1 MSQINLKLQ
10 TRIVPSQHFLTVYLQ
25 SETGS
30 QCHTQADKARM
41 ASDVELEGLQ
51 DVSLAEDTAMAQ
63 LLPFER
69 QMVEELLDE
78 DGLCVMAAGL
88 SWQRV
93 AAVLLRLQYARCRQ
107 PGQGGAMLILGA
119 TEAQRATLQ
128 AELLRLNQGPAARH
142 AFPEKTFALRGLVA
156 WR

>member
-1 MSQINLKLQ
+1 
-10 TRIVPSQHFLTVYLQ
+10 
-25 SETGS
+25 
-30 QCHTQADKARM
+30 M

-142 AFPEKTFALRGLVA
+142 AFPEKNICFPRPCGMALVSSELQFGA
-156 WR
+156 D